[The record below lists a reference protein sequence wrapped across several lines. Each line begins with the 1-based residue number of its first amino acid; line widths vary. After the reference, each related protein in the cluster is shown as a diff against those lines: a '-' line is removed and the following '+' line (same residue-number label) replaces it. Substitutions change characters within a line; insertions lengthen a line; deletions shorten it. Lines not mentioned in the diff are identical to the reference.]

1 MTAKIDISPEQLAIV
16 QGVLKAHLP
25 KGTLAWAFGSRVT
38 WTAKPFS
45 DLDIAL
51 EGAAPLAPDVLIDL
65 EEAFE
70 ASDLPWKV
78 DVIDLNA
85 VSPEFR
91 AIVERRRVPAD
102 WEEVTLSD
110 VSDPSRKITYGIVQP
125 GQLHSEGVP
134 IVRVNNFRGNSLDLT
149 ERLAV
154 SPEIEA
160 KYRRSRPR
168 PSDLLI
174 SLVGSIGQ
182 LAIAPPEIEGWNLAR
197 AVGLVPFAN
206 QAVANWSFYS
216 LQSTASQDFMNQRA
230 NTTVQTAFYLKDL
243 AKIPIQLPPEWEMDG
258 ILTTL
263 QALDDKIELNRR
275 MNETLEAM
283 ARAVFRD
290 WFVDF
295 GPTRRKAAGETD
307 PAAIL
312 GGLLPAP
319 TRDMPAEVGTGS
331 ASGISTKPL
340 QAPPLAA
347 LFPDSFGKNGLP
359 EGWEEKPLD
368 EIAEFLNGLALQ
380 KFPAKAGEDSLPV
393 IKIAELRGGVTA
405 KSNRASRDLPQK
417 YVINDGN
424 FIFSWSGSLMAKFWT
439 EGEGALNQHLFKV
452 SSEAYPAWFYSQWV
466 YHHLDEFQRIA
477 ASKAT
482 TMGHIQRG
490 HLKAAMTVDP
500 GEAMLSAMGGIM
512 GPLLELAIH
521 NDLENQTLAATRD
534 LLLPKLM
541 SGEIRLTGTEG
552 VA

>member
-1 MTAKIDISPEQLAIV
+1 MTGKIDISPEQLAIV
-16 QGVLKAHLP
+16 QGILRAHLP

-78 DVIDLNA
+78 DMIDLNA

-91 AIVERRRVPAD
+91 AIVERQRVPAD
-102 WEEVTLSD
+102 WEDVKLSD

-134 IVRVNNFRGNSLDLT
+134 IVRVNNFRGNGLDLT
-149 ERLAV
+149 DRLAV

-168 PSDLLI
+168 PGDLLI

-230 NTTVQTAFYLKDL
+230 NTTVQTTFNLKDL
-243 AKIPIQLPPEWEMDG
+243 ARIPIQLPPEWEMER

-295 GPTRRKAAGETD
+295 GPTRRKAAGVTD

-312 GGLLPAP
+312 GHLLPDPEKA
-319 TRDMPAEVGTGS
+319 T
-331 ASGISTKPL
+331 
-340 QAPPLAA
+340 PLAA
-347 LFPDSFGKNGLP
+347 LFPDSFGDNGLP
-359 EGWEEKPLD
+359 EGWEKRTLGDVVEPRKGRNITKKTVVPGDVPVVAGGLNPAYYHNTPNVSGPVITASASGANAGFVRLYHQDIWASDCSFISREQTDYLFTVYALLSSRQD
-368 EIAEFLNGLALQ
+368 EIYSMQQGAAQPHIYPSDLKRLPIADAPVAVWQSLEKLLAPM
-380 KFPAKAGEDSLPV
+380 FEM
-393 IKIAELRGGVTA
+393 I
-405 KSNRASRDLPQK
+405 SN
-417 YVINDGN
+417 
-424 FIFSWSGSLMAKFWT
+424 T
-439 EGEGALNQHLFKV
+439 EQ
-452 SSEAYPAWFYSQWV
+452 
-466 YHHLDEFQRIA
+466 
-477 ASKAT
+477 
-482 TMGHIQRG
+482 
-490 HLKAAMTVDP
+490 
-500 GEAMLSAMGGIM
+500 
-512 GPLLELAIH
+512 
-521 NDLENQTLAATRD
+521 ENQTLAATRD

-541 SGEIRLTGTEG
+541 SGDLRLTGVEG
-552 VA
+552 DA

>member
-1 MTAKIDISPEQLAIV
+1 MSAKIDISPEQLAIV
-16 QGVLKAHLP
+16 QGILKAHLP

-91 AIVERRRVPAD
+91 AIVERQRVPAD
-102 WEEVTLSD
+102 WEGVTLSD

-149 ERLAV
+149 DRLAV

-168 PSDLLI
+168 PGDLLI

-206 QAVANWSFYS
+206 PAVANWSFYS

-230 NTTVQTAFYLKDL
+230 NTTVQTTFNLKDL
-243 AKIPIQLPPEWEMDG
+243 ARIPIQLPPEWEMER

-295 GPTRRKAAGETD
+295 GPTRRKAAGLTD

-312 GGLLPAP
+312 GGLLPDPEKA
-319 TRDMPAEVGTGS
+319 T
-331 ASGISTKPL
+331 
-340 QAPPLAA
+340 PLAA
-347 LFPDSFGKNGLP
+347 LFPDSFGEIGLP
-359 EGWEEKPLD
+359 EGWEERTLADVDLVLESGRRPKGGIDKSLSGGVPSVG
-368 EIAEFLNGLALQ
+368 AESIYGVG
-380 KFPAKAGEDSLPV
+380 KFDYSKVKYVSEEFAKATSSGWVQDYDVAIYKDGANVGDPDRVALFGAGFPFKRFMVNEHVFLLRSKL
-393 IKIAELRGGVTA
+393 IGQAFLYHLMQSHQIADRLEKLGRSKAAQPG
-405 KSNRASRDLPQK
+405 
-417 YVINDGN
+417 
-424 FIFSWSGSLMAKFWT
+424 
-439 EGEGALNQHLFKV
+439 LNQREV
-452 SSEAYPAWFYSQWV
+452 SSCTFVFPGDDLCEAFNSLVFPW
-466 YHHLDEFQRIA
+466 IA
-477 ASKAT
+477 S
-482 TMGHIQRG
+482 G
-490 HLKAAMTVDP
+490 L
-500 GEAMLSAMGGIM
+500 
-512 GPLLELAIH
+512 H
-521 NDLENQTLAATRD
+521 NGQENQTLAATRD

-541 SGEIRLTGTEG
+541 SGEIRLTGAEG
-552 VA
+552 VV

>member
-1 MTAKIDISPEQLAIV
+1 MTGKIDISPEQLAIV
-16 QGVLKAHLP
+16 QGILKDHLP
-25 KGTLAWAFGSRVT
+25 KGTLAWAFGSRLT

-51 EGAAPLAPDVLIDL
+51 EGAEPLLPDVLIDL
-65 EEAFE
+65 EEAFDS
-70 ASDLPWKV
+70 SDLPWKV

-91 AIVERRRVPAD
+91 AIVERQRVPAD
-102 WEEVTLSD
+102 WKDVTLSD

-149 ERLAV
+149 DRLAV
-154 SPEIEA
+154 SPEIEE

-168 PSDLLI
+168 PGDLLI

-182 LAIAPPEIEGWNLAR
+182 LSIAPPEIEGWNLAR

-230 NTTVQTAFYLKDL
+230 NTTVQTTFNLKDL

-295 GPTRRKAAGETD
+295 GPTRRKAAGITN
-307 PAAIL
+307 PTAIL
-312 GGLLPAP
+312 GGLLPDP
-319 TRDMPAEVGTGS
+319 T
-331 ASGISTKPL
+331 
-340 QAPPLAA
+340 QATPLAA
-347 LFPDSFGKNGLP
+347 LFPDRFGENGLP
-359 EGWEEKPLD
+359 EGWEEREVGDLCPVVGGGTPSTKEPDFWDGCTHNWATPKDLSKLSGL
-368 EIAEFLNGLALQ
+368 FLRETERQVTDAGL
-380 KFPAKAGEDSLPV
+380 G
-393 IKIAELRGGVTA
+393 
-405 KSNRASRDLPQK
+405 
-417 YVINDGN
+417 
-424 FIFSWSGSLMAKFWT
+424 
-439 EGEGALNQHLFKV
+439 KV
-452 SSEAYPAWFYSQWV
+452 SSGLSPVGSVLLSSRAPIGYVAIAEKPVAVNQGFIVMQPTPAFPTEFAYFWTLEN
-466 YHHLDEFQRIA
+466 LDLIKANANGSTFQEI
-477 ASKAT
+477 SKKNFRPLRVNHCGEGLVAKFAEVAGPM
-482 TMGHIQRG
+482 MGLIRNNEQ
-490 HLKAAMTVDP
+490 
-500 GEAMLSAMGGIM
+500 
-512 GPLLELAIH
+512 
-521 NDLENQTLAATRD
+521 ENQTLAATRD

-541 SGEIRLTGTEG
+541 SGELRLTGTEG

>member
-16 QGVLKAHLP
+16 QRILKDHLP
-25 KGTLAWAFGSRVT
+25 LGTLAWAFGSRVT

-65 EEAFE
+65 EEAFD
-70 ASDLPWKV
+70 SSNLPWKV

-91 AIVERRRVPAD
+91 TIVERQRVPAD
-102 WEEVTLSD
+102 WKDVTLSD

-149 ERLAV
+149 DRLAV
-154 SPEIEA
+154 SPEIEE

-168 PSDLLI
+168 PGDLLI

-182 LAIAPPEIEGWNLAR
+182 LSIAPPEIEGWNLAR

-230 NTTVQTAFYLKDL
+230 NTTVQTTFNLKDL

-283 ARAVFRD
+283 ARSVFRD

-295 GPTRRKAAGETD
+295 GPTRRKAAGFTD

-312 GGLLPAP
+312 GGLLPDP
-319 TRDMPAEVGTGS
+319 T
-331 ASGISTKPL
+331 
-340 QAPPLAA
+340 QAAPLAA
-347 LFPDSFGKNGLP
+347 IFPARFGANSLP
-359 EGWEEKPLD
+359 EGWEKRTLGDVVEPRKGRNITKKTVVPGDVPVVAGGLNPAYYHNTPNVSGPVITASASGANAGFVRLYHQDIWASDCSFISLEQTDYIFAIYALLSSRQD
-368 EIAEFLNGLALQ
+368 EIYSMQQGAAQPHIYPSDLKRLPIADAPKQVWKSLEKLLAPMFEL
-380 KFPAKAGEDSLPV
+380 
-393 IKIAELRGGVTA
+393 IANNE
-405 KSNRASRDLPQK
+405 
-417 YVINDGN
+417 
-424 FIFSWSGSLMAKFWT
+424 
-439 EGEGALNQHLFKV
+439 H
-452 SSEAYPAWFYSQWV
+452 
-466 YHHLDEFQRIA
+466 
-477 ASKAT
+477 
-482 TMGHIQRG
+482 
-490 HLKAAMTVDP
+490 
-500 GEAMLSAMGGIM
+500 
-512 GPLLELAIH
+512 
-521 NDLENQTLAATRD
+521 ENQTLAATRD
-534 LLLPKLM
+534 LLLPKFM
-541 SGEIRLTGTEG
+541 SGELRMTVAEG
-552 VA
+552 VT